1 MILAPIPLLY
11 PGQILTQEAVHQN
24 PNNLKLTF
32 NTHQKLMKVQI
43 IVKHTLT
50 IQVRKLIMQIYE

>member
-11 PGQILTQEAVHQN
+11 PGQIPTQEAVHQN
-24 PNNLKLTF
+24 PTNLKLTF
-32 NTHQKLMKVQI
+32 NTCHKLTKVQI